1 MSLDLSGSSSGGLLP
16 LRVLKK
22 HGLLIKDTINLH
34 DDTQIKYMNVLN
46 VLLHFVFY

>member
-1 MSLDLSGSSSGGLLP
+1 MSLDLSGSSSGGP
-16 LRVLKK
+16 WHSELKK